1 MIEKLLASMKDLDI
15 RVYTLTSGKAIIGEC
30 YHAYEDGI
38 ELHCAL
44 EIKRLLVKS
53 GVYSEVMLPL
63 VSGNEDE
70 PCIIYDKAIET
81 ETFASDTV
89 KRKYAEALIYNR
101 LCQMMDADSLQKD
114 LKEEFDKEKLEK
126 SFPELDKQKQPL
138 SQEELLNIFLERWKQ

>member
-1 MIEKLLASMKDLDI
+1 MIEKLLDTINDLDI
-15 RVYTLTSGKAIIGEC
+15 RVYTLTSGKTLIGEC
-30 YHAYEDGI
+30 KEAYEDGV

-53 GVYSEVMLPL
+53 GVYSEVMMPL
-63 VSGNEDE
+63 VSGNDGE
-70 PCIIYDKAIET
+70 PCLIYDRAIET
-81 ETFASDTV
+81 ESFASNDV

-101 LCQMMDADSLQKD
+101 LAQMMDERSLEED
-114 LKEEFDKEKLEK
+114 LKAEYAKENLEK